1 MPVYADAKVRDMSR
15 SVLPA
20 TRNRARSTRRNLDM
34 IRRTARRQIR
44 AQLRQAAVCAAD
56 FDELDVG
63 LGSWPQHHIR
73 DQVRW
78 RRDADNVAALMR
90 WAPHASAHLR
100 VEDRCSWVRARM
112 PDSIIGWH
120 AMTHV
125 RYADGMAPDLEHEGV
140 PYVRWRVHNRQRLES
155 WRFERYCAVYE
166 ALYRIIESGRLRQF
180 NHEIKHP
187 CWEMGVGWSTART
200 LHGVHDIESYIASVY
215 GASGPVVHRG
225 EDPIVRWEREWRPP
239 NRLRV

>member
-34 IRRTARRQIR
+34 IRRTARRQTK
-44 AQLRQAAVCAAD
+44 AQLRQAQAHAIN
-56 FDELDVG
+56 FDELELDG
-63 LGSWPQHHIR
+63 WPYRRIR
-73 DQVRW
+73 EQVQD
-78 RRDADNVAALMR
+78 RRLADNVSALVR
-90 WAPHASAHLR
+90 WAPRASAHLR

-140 PYVRWRVHNRQRLES
+140 PYTRWLVYNRQRLES

-166 ALYRIIESGRLRQF
+166 ALYRIIESGRLCQF

-187 CWEMGVGWSTART
+187 CLEMGVGWSTART

-215 GASGPVVHRG
+215 GASGPVAYRG
-225 EDPIVRWEREWRPP
+225 EDPIVRWEREWRSH
-239 NRLRV
+239 RS